1 MDNDVIKE
9 YLVALG
15 AAVNK
20 SQFSEF
26 FSTINK
32 ADSSI
37 LKMRDSLLQN
47 NAAAMTVI
55 KGLGAVVS
63 GLTAVTAAAGKMIRS
78 AADQDMSYKIM
89 AKNMWTTQQNAKGLS
104 LALSVMHQNLQDVAW
119 IPELREQFMRLREE
133 SQQFGPPKEFYD
145 QMRAVR
151 QMGYEWQ
158 SFMLKFRLLKEW
170 VSYYLI
176 KYLADPLAKINGYL
190 KELNERFGSE
200 MPSWGN
206 KIARVLAMMVTA
218 AINIIRFGRDIYREF
233 KRIFDMLP
241 EGAQKFIKVL
251 SILGIAIKT
260 NPLMAAIGV
269 AIILIDDFYA
279 YLDGRKSSKMLAP
292 VWKKILEI
300 WEEAQPYLEKITEY
314 LEHIFE
320 GIRQDQE
327 LADIWDSIKQII
339 ADVNKLFSD
348 LISLVIYMFSDYDI
362 NYDLGLTW
370 QAVKD
375 IGKGILDVIDA
386 IVVLLDKL
394 FGGTGTSRHFW
405 KIFAEGVEK
414 AIRVVAR
421 LGSMIGKLFSALAK
435 ALKGDFKGA
444 LEEAKSAFMGFV
456 KGVVGDST
464 DDARSE
470 RAQYVMK
477 RLVAMGYTPE
487 QAAGITGNLIQE
499 SNLDTSARSQDGN
512 DSIGIGQWT
521 GERETGLF
529 NFASNAGRDPY
540 DLDTQLDYL
549 NWELMNNENSAFHKL
564 QDNSD
569 TASEAAVIFG
579 QTYERPAD
587 EYANWGN
594 RTSKAETALDEY
606 NKHRFVFKRPNIDS
620 DSVASS
626 TTSGYTA
633 PSYGSKYTFAP
644 GGLTVGNINVNVAGT
659 NATPQQIGEA
669 VAGSLSNYNRKNL
682 IGVRMAGGVIS

>member
-26 FSTINK
+26 FATVNK
-32 ADSSI
+32 ADGSI
-37 LKMRDSLLQN
+37 LKMRDSLMQN

-133 SQQFGPPKEFYD
+133 SQQFGPPQEFYD

-218 AINIIRFGRDIYREF
+218 AINVIRFGRDIYREF

-241 EGAQKFIKVL
+241 EGVQKFIK
-251 SILGIAIKT
+251 ILTVIGIAIKT
-260 NPLMAAIGV
+260 NPFVAAILF
-269 AIILIDDFYA
+269 AILLIDDFYA
-279 YLDGRKSSKMLAP
+279 YLDGRKSSKTFTPLWEKLLNG
-292 VWKKILEI
+292 WKS
-300 WEEAQPYLEKITEY
+300 AAGYLEKIRGY
-314 LEHIFE
+314 LSDIADN
-320 GIRQDQE
+320 IRSDQE
-327 LADIWDSIKQII
+327 LEDIWRSIKQIM

-644 GGLTVGNINVNVAGT
+644 GGFTVGNINVNVAGT